1 MFEIKIPSL
10 GHFNF
15 KHIIFDFNGTLAT
28 DGKLTEQ
35 IAQRMT
41 ELSKKLEVHV
51 VTLDTFGSVRNQ
63 LSDLPVQLAVIGSE
77 NGTEGKSN
85 YIQAL
90 GADTC
95 IAVGNG
101 SNDCKML
108 RQAMLSIA
116 VVGHEGLSVKAL
128 QDADL
133 IFTSIEDV
141 FNSLEN
147 PQRLAATLRE

>member
-28 DGKLTEQ
+28 DGALCEKV
-35 IAQRMT
+35 ARRMT

-51 VTLDTFGSVRNQ
+51 VTLDTFGSVREQ
-63 LSDLPVQLAVIGSE
+63 LSDLPVQLAVISSE
-77 NGTEGKSN
+77 NGTEGKHK
-85 YIQAL
+85 YIQTL
-90 GADTC
+90 GADAC

-108 RQAMLSIA
+108 RAAMLSIA
-116 VVGHEGLSVKAL
+116 VVGREGLSIKAL

-133 IFTSIEDV
+133 IFTSIDDV
-141 FNSLEN
+141 FDSLEN
-147 PQRLAATLRE
+147 PERLTATLRE